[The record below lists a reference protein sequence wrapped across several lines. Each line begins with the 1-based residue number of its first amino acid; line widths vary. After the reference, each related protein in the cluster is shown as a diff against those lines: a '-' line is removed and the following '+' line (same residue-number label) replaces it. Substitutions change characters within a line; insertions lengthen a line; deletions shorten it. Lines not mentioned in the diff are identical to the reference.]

1 MKTFIRSICLA
12 ALLGAGAA
20 WAQQQPADNPDNPHS
35 TKAKDKADATKAA
48 GATNNNTSVN
58 AAETNNPYSTDYK
71 DREQMQGMA
80 GMDHDAMMKNATP
93 QQQLQK
99 LHLANLHEIEMAK
112 VAERSG
118 SDRVKSYA
126 QTIGRDHQT
135 ADMQVTDLAKK
146 KHFTLSDKPMD
157 AERQQHKDMM
167 KDQLSSLQGADFD
180 RAFINQ
186 MITGHQK
193 LTSLAQA
200 WRQDCKDKDVC
211 NLINAQL
218 PTLQQH
224 QRMAEQLRGPQAQ
237 GRAPESR

>member
-1 MKTFIRSICLA
+1 MKTFIRTICLA
-12 ALLGAGAA
+12 ALLAAGSA

-35 TKAKDKADATKAA
+35 TKAKADATKAA

-71 DREQMQGMA
+71 DREQMQGSMA

-99 LHLANLHEIEMAK
+99 LHFANLHEIEMAK
-112 VAERSG
+112 LAEQSG

-126 QTIGRDHQT
+126 QTIERDHQT
-135 ADMQVTDLAKK
+135 ADMQLTDLAKK

-200 WRQDCKDKDVC
+200 WTQDCKDKDVC

-224 QRMAEQLRGPQAQ
+224 ERMAEQLRGPQAQ
-237 GRAPESR
+237 GRAP